1 MKIGIDG
8 TCWWNQRGFGR
19 FTRELLP
26 ALVTGGAAHEFTIFF
41 DGPVP
46 PEIAALDVTVVPVAT
61 RATVVEAAV
70 AAGRRSL
77 SDIAACSVATAA
89 HRLDVFFFPAVYSW
103 YPLRPGQR
111 SVVGVHDAIA
121 EKFPE
126 LVFPE
131 RRGRRLWAL
140 KVRAALWQ
148 ATRVLTVSQ
157 ASKQDIVRYL
167 KVAPDRIDVTT
178 EAASAQFRRS
188 SDAVAIE
195 AARRRIGL
203 PPGARFLLY
212 VGGLAPHKNLLLL
225 QQGFAEAMSRGGVDD
240 LHLVIAGDPGG
251 AGFHSCAEE
260 LHRYAREHPV
270 LRERVLF
277 PGFVPDREL
286 IGLYSSALAV
296 VMPSLSEGFGL
307 PAIEAITCGVPVL
320 SSAAGAVPEVVGD
333 AGLLFDP
340 RSAAELASAISRI
353 ATDAALLQSLR
364 GKALAR
370 APQFSWTRA
379 AALTMA
385 SLEQAAGLG
394 DL

>member
-1 MKIGIDG
+1 MRIGIDG

-26 ALVTGGAAHEFTIFF
+26 PLLAGGTAHEFTIFF

-46 PEIAALDVTVVPVAT
+46 PEIAALDLTVVQVAA

-70 AAGRRSL
+70 AAGRRRL
-77 SDIAACSVATAA
+77 ADIAACSVATAA

-103 YPLRPGQR
+103 YPLRPGQK

-157 ASKQDIVRYL
+157 AAKQDIVRYL
-167 KVAPDRIDVTT
+167 KVASDRIDVTT
-178 EAASAQFRRS
+178 EAAGAQFRPV
-188 SDAVAIE
+188 SDAAAIE
-195 AARRRIGL
+195 AARRSVGL

-212 VGGLAPHKNLLLL
+212 VGGLAPHKNLLFL
-225 QQGFAEAMSRGGVDD
+225 QQGFAEAVASGSIGD
-240 LHLVIAGDPGG
+240 LYLVIAGDPAG
-251 AGFHSCAEE
+251 AGFNSCAEE
-260 LHRYAREHPV
+260 LHRYAREHAV

-277 PGFVPDREL
+277 PGFVPDGEL
-286 IGLYSSALAV
+286 TCLYSSALAV

-307 PAIEAITCGVPVL
+307 PAIEAMACGAPVL
-320 SSAAGAVPEVVGD
+320 SSAAGAVPEVIGD
-333 AGLLFDP
+333 AGALFDP
-340 RSAAELASAISRI
+340 HSATSLATEILRI
-353 ATDAALLQSLR
+353 ATDAVLLQTLR
-364 GKALAR
+364 DKALRR
-370 APQFSWTRA
+370 ATQFSWVRA

-385 SLEQAAGLG
+385 SLERAAGH
-394 DL
+394 

>member
-1 MKIGIDG
+1 MRIGIDA

-26 ALVTGGAAHEFTIFF
+26 PLLAGGAGHEFTIFF
-41 DGPVP
+41 DGAVA
-46 PEIAALDVTVVPVAT
+46 PEIAALDVTIVQVAT
-61 RATVVEAAV
+61 RATVVESAIAAS
-70 AAGRRSL
+70 RRRL
-77 SDIAACSVATAA
+77 ADIAACSMATVA

-103 YPLRPGQR
+103 YPLRPGQK

-131 RRGRRLWAL
+131 RRGRRFWAL

-167 KVAPDRIDVTT
+167 KVSPERIDVTT
-178 EAASAQFRRS
+178 EAASPQFRS
-188 SDAVAIE
+188 TNDAAAIE
-195 AARRRIGL
+195 AARARIGL
-203 PPGARFLLY
+203 PTGARFLLF

-225 QQGFAEAMSRGGVDD
+225 QQGFAEAIARSGTGD
-240 LHLVIAGDPGG
+240 LYLVIAGDPAG

-260 LHRYAREHPV
+260 LHRYAREHPL

-277 PGFVPDREL
+277 PGFVPDRDL
-286 IGLYSSALAV
+286 VCLYSSALAV

-307 PAIEAITCGVPVL
+307 PAIEAIACGVPVL
-320 SSAAGAVPEVVGD
+320 ASAVGAVAEVVGD

-340 RSAAELASAISRI
+340 RSATELASAISRI
-353 ATDAALLQSLR
+353 ATDAPLLQSLR
-364 GKALAR
+364 DKALAR

-379 AALTMA
+379 AELTMA
-385 SLEQAAGLG
+385 SLERTAAG
-394 DL
+394 

>member
-19 FTRELLP
+19 FTRELLS
-26 ALVTGGAAHEFTIFF
+26 ALLTGGAGHQFTIFF

-46 PEIAALDVTVVPVAT
+46 SEIEALGATVVQVAT

-70 AAGRRSL
+70 ATSRRRL
-77 SDIAACSVATAA
+77 ADVAACSLATVA

-103 YPLRPGQR
+103 YPLRPGQK

-131 RRGRRLWAL
+131 RRDRRFWAL

-167 KVAPDRIDVTT
+167 KVRPERIDVTT
-178 EAASAQFRRS
+178 EAASPQFRPTG
-188 SDAVAIE
+188 DAVAIE
-195 AARRRIGL
+195 VARQRIGL
-203 PPGARFLLY
+203 PTGARFLLF

-225 QQGFAEAMSRGGVDD
+225 QQGFAEAIARSGTDD
-240 LHLVIAGDPGG
+240 LYLVIAGDPAG

-260 LHRYAREHPV
+260 LHRYARGHPL

-277 PGFVPDREL
+277 PGFVPDRDL
-286 IGLYSSALAV
+286 VCLYSSALAV

-320 SSAAGAVPEVVGD
+320 ASAVGAVPEVVGD

-340 RSAAELASAISRI
+340 HSAAELASAISRI
-353 ATDAALLQSLR
+353 ATDAPLLQSLR
-364 GKALAR
+364 SKALAR
-370 APQFSWTRA
+370 APQFSWGRA
-379 AALTMA
+379 AELTMA
-385 SLEQAAGLG
+385 SLERAAAS
-394 DL
+394 

>member
-1 MKIGIDG
+1 MRVGIDG

-26 ALVTGGAAHEFTIFF
+26 ALLKADAEHEFTLFF

-46 PEIAALDVTVVPVAT
+46 PEIAALDVSIVQVAA
-61 RATVVEAAV
+61 RAPVVEAAV
-70 AAGRRSL
+70 AGGRRRL
-77 SDIAACSVATAA
+77 ADIAACSRATAA

-103 YPLRPGQR
+103 YPLRPGQK

-131 RRGRRLWAL
+131 RRGRRFWAL

-167 KVAPDRIDVTT
+167 KVAPERIDLTT
-178 EAASAQFRRS
+178 EAANARFRPVG
-188 SDAVAIE
+188 DAAAIE
-195 AARRRIGL
+195 AVRRRVGL

-225 QQGFAEAMSRGGVDD
+225 QQGFAQAVARSGADG
-240 LHLVIAGDPGG
+240 LYLVIAGDPAG
-251 AGFHSCAEE
+251 AGFNSCADE
-260 LHRYAREHPV
+260 LHRHAREHPV

-277 PGFVPDREL
+277 PGFVPEPDL
-286 IGLYSSALAV
+286 PCLYSAALAV
-296 VMPSLSEGFGL
+296 VMPALTEGFGL
-307 PAIEAITCGVPVL
+307 PAIEAIACGVPVL
-320 SSAAGAVPEVVGD
+320 ASSTGAVPEVLGD

-340 RSAAELASAISRI
+340 RSAASLATEISRI
-353 ATDAALLQSLR
+353 ASDAALLDSLR
-364 GKALAR
+364 RKALAR
-370 APQFSWTRA
+370 SFQFSWTRA
-379 AALTMA
+379 AALALA
-385 SLEQAAGLG
+385 SLERAANGA
-394 DL
+394 

>member
-1 MKIGIDG
+1 MRIGIDG

-19 FTRELLP
+19 FARELLP
-26 ALVTGGAAHEFTIFF
+26 PLLALDAEHKFTLFF

-46 PEIAALDVTVVPVAT
+46 PEIAAPNVTIVQVAARKPVI
-61 RATVVEAAV
+61 EAAV
-70 AAGRRSL
+70 AAGHRRL
-77 SDIAACSVATAA
+77 ADIAACSVATAA

-111 SVVGVHDAIA
+111 SVVAVHDAIA
-121 EKFPE
+121 ERFPE

-131 RRGRRLWAL
+131 RRGRRWWAL

-178 EAASAQFRRS
+178 EAANAQFRPV
-188 SDAVAIE
+188 SDAAAIE

-203 PPGARFLLY
+203 PPGARFLLF

-225 QQGFAEAMSRGGVDD
+225 QHGFAEAIARGGSDD
-240 LHLVIAGDPGG
+240 LYLVIAGDPAG

-260 LHRYAREHPV
+260 LHRYAREHPT
-270 LRERVLF
+270 LRQRVLF
-277 PGFVPDREL
+277 PGFVSDAEL
-286 IGLYSSALAV
+286 TCLYSSALAV
-296 VMPSLSEGFGL
+296 VMPSLVEGFGL
-307 PAIEAITCGVPVL
+307 PAIEAMACGAPVL
-320 SSAAGAVPEVVGD
+320 SSATGAVPEVIGD

-340 RSAAELASAISRI
+340 HSAAELATAISRI

-385 SLEQAAGLG
+385 SLERAAGQA
-394 DL
+394 